1 MPHRTLVPFSE
12 CKSTHFFTSC
22 QIFSEIFL
30 SCKKSRLGNARSF
43 ALVLKWLRRTT
54 ADCFFSRF
62 FSGADCKLRHFT
74 PTRQIFSRKSFG
86 IMLHNMLWRL
96 KSGRRRL
103 ELGIAVRRRAE
114 ESSRRRRAGQRRGQR
129 PAEEDGRGRRRTA
142 EEDGGTAW
150 AVNEAEDGG
159 GGRMAAEHRG
169 RRPDGSVGSGGRREA
184 EDGRYGERRTGRRQ
198 AAWAQTGNRSSYGV
212 LLIIN
217 ARVRA
222 REGVC
227 EKITDRGFRLGENEC
242 AQKKGG
248 SFPSRRL
255 PAHYK
260 RFTTA
265 IMIVAFV
272 IIGLSYICIVG
283 IRGGA

>member
-1 MPHRTLVPFSE
+1 M
-12 CKSTHFFTSC
+12 
-22 QIFSEIFL
+22 EIEIRKEEAGIRD
-30 SCKKSRLGNARSF
+30 CRPEEGGGEQQK
-43 ALVLKWLRRTT
+43 T
-54 ADCFFSRF
+54 A
-62 FSGADCKLRHFT
+62 
-74 PTRQIFSRKSFG
+74 
-86 IMLHNMLWRL
+86 
-96 KSGRRRL
+96 
-103 ELGIAVRRRAE
+103 V
-114 ESSRRRRAGQRRGQR
+114 
-129 PAEEDGRGRRRTA
+129 EDGRGRRRTA

-159 GGRMAAEHRG
+159 GGRMAAWAARAQAGWQRG
-169 RRPDGSVGSGGRREA
+169 KCEQR
-184 EDGRYGERRTGRRQ
+184 GRYGERRTRRRR
-198 AAWAQTGNRSSYGV
+198 AAEAQPGNRPPMGCS
-212 LLIIN
+212 LLYIH
-217 ARVRA
+217 AYACA
-222 REGVC
+222 REC
-227 EKITDRGFRLGENEC
+227 AKKITDRDFRLGENEC

>member
-1 MPHRTLVPFSE
+1 MR
-12 CKSTHFFTSC
+12 
-22 QIFSEIFL
+22 
-30 SCKKSRLGNARSF
+30 
-43 ALVLKWLRRTT
+43 
-54 ADCFFSRF
+54 
-62 FSGADCKLRHFT
+62 
-74 PTRQIFSRKSFG
+74 
-86 IMLHNMLWRL
+86 
-96 KSGRRRL
+96 SGR
-103 ELGIAVRRRAE
+103 
-114 ESSRRRRAGQRRGQR
+114 
-129 PAEEDGRGRRRTA
+129 RRRTA

-150 AVNEAEDGG
+150 AVNGAEDGG
-159 GGRMAAEHRG
+159 GGRMAAWAARAQAGWQRG
-169 RRPDGSVGSGGRREA
+169 KCEQR
-184 EDGRYGERRTGRRQ
+184 GRYGERRTGRRRT
-198 AAWAQTGNRSSYGV
+198 AWAQPGNRSSYGV
-212 LLIIN
+212 LLIIHT
-217 ARVRA
+217 RVRV

-227 EKITDRGFRLGENEC
+227 EKITDRDFRLGENEC

>member
-1 MPHRTLVPFSE
+1 MN
-12 CKSTHFFTSC
+12 
-22 QIFSEIFL
+22 
-30 SCKKSRLGNARSF
+30 G
-43 ALVLKWLRRTT
+43 
-54 ADCFFSRF
+54 
-62 FSGADCKLRHFT
+62 
-74 PTRQIFSRKSFG
+74 
-86 IMLHNMLWRL
+86 
-96 KSGRRRL
+96 
-103 ELGIAVRRRAE
+103 
-114 ESSRRRRAGQRRGQR
+114 
-129 PAEEDGRGRRRTA
+129 
-142 EEDGGTAW
+142 
-150 AVNEAEDGG
+150 AEDGG

-227 EKITDRGFRLGENEC
+227 EKITDRDFRLGENEC